1 MSSLTGGGQGQWVWG
16 NGSFPTAVICLRE
29 ASRTCWTKG
38 WGLQLHCD
46 LCQNEESIVK
56 KNFFSRSPGQVF
68 AAVSAN
74 LRASQVSV

>member
-1 MSSLTGGGQGQWVWG
+1 MSSPTGGGQGQWVWG
-16 NGSFPTAVICLRE
+16 NGSFPTAVICLKE
-29 ASRTCWTKG
+29 ASWACWTKG

-46 LCQNEESIVK
+46 LCQNEESIFKELLLPVT
-56 KNFFSRSPGQVF
+56 RAMF